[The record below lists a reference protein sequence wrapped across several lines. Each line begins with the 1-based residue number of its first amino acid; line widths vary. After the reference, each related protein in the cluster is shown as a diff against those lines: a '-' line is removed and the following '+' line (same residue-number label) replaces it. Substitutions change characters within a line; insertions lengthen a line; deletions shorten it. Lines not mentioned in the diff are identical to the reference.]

1 MIAPDKIYV
10 QPEWIT
16 GPERNYIYDTEP
28 TPCAEE
34 YIRKEAILEWAKDKE
49 VDAKFATTD
58 GIYYSGREHAFH
70 ELIDKLN
77 SL

>member
-34 YIRKEAILEWAKDKE
+34 YIRKDAILEWANGMSKA
-49 VDAKFATTD
+49 VATLEEELS
-58 GIYYSGREHAFH
+58 YR
-70 ELIDKLN
+70 ELIEHIKL
-77 SL
+77 L